1 MAVIAVPYEPVILAR
16 WAFRAPLERLA
27 AEADERDR
35 YAVREALAVD
45 GLHFDLLDTD
55 QATRLA
61 QRLAKVADD
70 LRASTC
76 SLPQAATHATSAKPR
91 SPPSSRCASMTC
103 TSSRRPADQPRSS
116 DAQKPEDRALARPGR
131 RAAAFQPVAQAG

>member
-1 MAVIAVPYEPVILAR
+1 VAVIAVPYYEPVILAR

-55 QATRLA
+55 QAARLA

-70 LRASTC
+70 LRFDLQRT
-76 SLPQAATHATSAKPR
+76 
-91 SPPSSRCASMTC
+91 PSSRPTRPRL
-103 TSSRRPADQPRSS
+103 RRGP
-116 DAQKPEDRALARPGR
+116 R
-131 RAAAFQPVAQAG
+131 RARDAPP